1 MSIQDRPVLESAML
15 APLGGLVARGGS
27 DLVARALL
35 GLSMFGRGEP
45 EKERAF
51 ARMKSG
57 KGYKTFK
64 NILTGL
70 GATAGAAY
78 PMVKTYN
85 PKLSLSDNLSK
96 YLDREKFYKS
106 NPNVKDQEAISAILN
121 PPEAV
126 TPGIAP
132 SVQVPG
138 IPFRSGRSIGQY
150 KTAATIAKWHG
161 ICEEIHVNSGLRD
174 LLTRL
179 DKVASSGEDIPEDLL
194 REVIGHGQVIDKEAF
209 YSTEPSQFEYDFNK
223 RNIPVHQGRQLINRD
238 PFLTDHNK
246 ASVDYLMR
254 NSGEGDSGSI
264 SGKDVA
270 QTAVKAGLGLVTG
283 IAFGKTLGNLFS
295 MGTAQTNRLSNIG
308 AVAGA
313 LYNTGIFSE
322 KV

>member
-35 GLSMFGRGEP
+35 GMTMLGKGDP
-45 EKERAF
+45 AKERAF
-51 ARMKSG
+51 ARMQSG
-57 KGYKTFK
+57 KGYKAFK

-70 GATAGAAY
+70 GTVAGAAY

-96 YLDREKFYKS
+96 YWDKGQFYKDR
-106 NPNVKDQEAISAILN
+106 PGVKDQEAISAILN
-121 PPEAV
+121 PPQAV
-126 TPGIAP
+126 ATGSVP
-132 SVQVPG
+132 SLDT
-138 IPFRSGRSIGQY
+138 PFRSGRSIGGY
-150 KTAATIAKWHG
+150 KEASVRKWDA
-161 ICEEIHVNSGLRD
+161 ICEEIHVESGLRD

-223 RNIPVHQGRQLINRD
+223 KNIPVHQGRQLINRD
-238 PFLTDHNK
+238 PFLTEHNK

-270 QTAVKAGLGLVTG
+270 QTAAKAGLGLVTG

>member
-1 MSIQDRPVLESAML
+1 MRIQDKPVLESA
-15 APLGGLVARGGS
+15 V
-27 DLVARALL
+27 
-35 GLSMFGRGEP
+35 
-45 EKERAF
+45 RAF

-70 GATAGAAY
+70 GAAAGAAY
-78 PMVKTYN
+78 PMAKTYN

-96 YLDREKFYKS
+96 YLDREEFYKS
-106 NPNVKDQEAISAILN
+106 NPNVQDQEAISAILN
-121 PPEAV
+121 PPKAV
-126 TPGIAP
+126 TSGIAP
-132 SVQVPG
+132 SVQG

-150 KTAATIAKWHG
+150 KIASTIAKWHD
-161 ICEEIHVNSGLRD
+161 ICEEMHVKSGLRD
-174 LLTRL
+174 LLTEL
-179 DKVASSGEDIPEDLL
+179 DKVASSGSDIPEDLL
-194 REVIGHGQVIDKEAF
+194 RKVISHGQVIDKEAF
-209 YSTEPSQFEYDFNK
+209 YSTEQSQFEYDFNK
-223 RNIPVHQGRQLINRD
+223 KNIPVHQGRQLIHRD

-270 QTAVKAGLGLVTG
+270 QTAIKAGIGLATG

-313 LYNTGIFSE
+313 IYNTGIFSE
-322 KV
+322 KASI